1 MSYLYGNLPNIEFKT
16 YLEEVETS
24 HIKVENGKV
33 SALYLNW
40 DIAWYNRPFYFERV
54 DEEMIWW
61 FFSDR
66 VWEPGRVDLQERL
79 DAIGVSVYNPLEICK
94 KTHGLKYDDP
104 LWIKFKVNGVWEDL
118 SWKVLKP
125 LTKG

>member
-66 VWEPGRVDLQERL
+66 VWEPGRADLQERL
-79 DAIGVSVYNPLEICK
+79 DAIGVSVYNP
-94 KTHGLKYDDP
+94 
-104 LWIKFKVNGVWEDL
+104 
-118 SWKVLKP
+118 
-125 LTKG
+125 